1 MLDAS
6 NNTGIQIPVI
16 DISGYFQNDETRT
29 TEIITA
35 LQSACKDPGFF
46 QITGHS
52 VPAQLRAQ
60 TLDKLQG
67 FFSLPENI
75 KKQVH
80 RSQSECLRGY
90 EVVGEQKLE
99 AALGGDQKEG
109 FMIGPEL
116 PPGRFLQGPNQWL
129 EENVCPGFRET
140 FMEYFD
146 EVHKL
151 SKLMF
156 RLLALSL
163 GLEERYFDDFV
174 ASRDSITMCRAHRYP
189 PTTQEIAARTRGIG
203 AHTDFGALTLLL
215 QDKVGGLEVYYEPND
230 TWYPVAYVPDAY
242 VVNIGDMMERWT
254 NNRYKSTRHRVISPV
269 SNQDR
274 YSIAFFNEGLL
285 DKVITCI
292 PTCVEE
298 DEEPLH
304 EPITAEMHLRN
315 RYGGTY

>member
-1 MLDAS
+1 MTENATES
-6 NNTGIQIPVI
+6 KIEIPVI
-16 DISGYFQNDETRT
+16 DISGYLQNDKTKTR
-29 TEIITA
+29 EIVAA
-35 LQSACKDPGFF
+35 LQSACKNPGFF

-52 VPAQLRAQ
+52 VSADLPALQS
-60 TLDKLQG
+60 LQG
-67 FFSLPENI
+67 FFSLPQDV

-80 RSQSECLRGY
+80 RSKSKCLRGY

-99 AALGGDQKEG
+99 AAMGGDQKEG

-129 EENVCPGFRET
+129 EESICPRFRET
-140 FMEYFD
+140 FMRYFN
-146 EVHKL
+146 EVHQL
-151 SKLMF
+151 SKSVF

-163 GLEERYFDDFV
+163 ELEEMYFDDFV

-189 PTTQEIAARTRGIG
+189 PTTKEMATRTRGIG

-215 QDKVGGLEVYYEPND
+215 QDEVGGLEVYYEPED
-230 TWYPVAYVPDAY
+230 KWCPVKYIPDAY

-269 SNQDR
+269 SGKDR

-285 DKVITCI
+285 DQVLECI
-292 PTCVEE
+292 PTCIEE
-298 DEEPLH
+298 GERPLH
-304 EPITAEMHLRN
+304 ESITVETHLRD

>member
-1 MLDAS
+1 MTA
-6 NNTGIQIPVI
+6 NPTEYKTQVPVI
-16 DISGYFQNDETRT
+16 DISGYLEDDAVKTRD
-29 TEIITA
+29 IISRI
-35 LQSACKDPGFF
+35 QSACKDPGFL
-46 QITGHS
+46 QIIGHS
-52 VPAQLRAQ
+52 VPAALQAQ
-60 TLDKLQG
+60 TLEKLHE
-67 FFSLPENI
+67 FFSLPPNI

-90 EVVGEQKLE
+90 EVLGEQKLE
-99 AALGGDQKEG
+99 AAMGGDQKEG
-109 FMIGPEL
+109 FMIGAEL

-129 EENVCPGFRET
+129 EETVCPRFRET
-140 FMEYFD
+140 FVRYFD

-151 SKLMF
+151 SKSMF

-163 GLEERYFDDFV
+163 GLEETYFDGFV

-189 PTTQEIAARTRGIG
+189 PTTKELAARSRGIG

-215 QDKVGGLEVYYEPND
+215 QDQVGGLEVYYEPED
-230 TWYPVAYVPDAY
+230 VWYPVEYVPNAY

-254 NNRYKSTRHRVISPV
+254 NNRYRSTRHRVISPV
-269 SNQDR
+269 TGQDR

-285 DKVITCI
+285 DQVITCI

-298 DEEPLH
+298 GKKPLH
-304 EPITAEMHLRN
+304 EPITVEAHLRS